1 MRLQLKRM
9 LVVLQATLIIEPHA
23 LALLRISHPNDDG
36 QMSLPCPSR
45 VMGDVAG
52 LFPVRSAPLT
62 EVCRLEEMSQPG
74 IEPAV

>member
-1 MRLQLKRM
+1 MRLQLKPM
-9 LVVLQATLIIEPHA
+9 LVVLQASLMIEPHA
-23 LALLRISHPNDDG
+23 LALLRIGHPNDDA

-62 EVCRLEEMSQPG
+62 AVCRLEEMSQPG